1 MKVLNNKTNQI
12 NLNLHSSFESKIK
25 QKSENMYYKPKID
38 QCVIRRPI
46 VEESSQETRFLW

>member
-25 QKSENMYYKPKID
+25 QKSEIMYYKPKID